1 MKKLFVTSLLLS
13 LSLGL
18 LTTASAAPA
27 PKGFSVHVSEK
38 SNADPDYS
46 ISIGGLPG
54 GTLQAKYGSD
64 KINHANFKSLEFNY
78 YQALPL
84 IDDLSV
90 SLGTRRLE
98 YNNDSTWKTQIGVQ
112 KRFKLT
118 DKTSAYTNVFWSK
131 DFLDQDL
138 GLAYELTSNLELNL
152 GYYNTKTDH
161 IGGSSPRSEGISV
174 GATFKL

>member
-18 LTTASAAPA
+18 FSTASAAPA
-27 PKGFSVHVSEK
+27 PEGFSVQVSEK

-46 ISIGGLPG
+46 ISMGALPG

-78 YQALPL
+78 YQAIPL
-84 IDDLSV
+84 VDNLSV

-112 KRFKLT
+112 KKFKLAE
-118 DKTSAYTNVFWSK
+118 KTFAYTNVFWSK

-138 GLAYELTSNLELNL
+138 GLSYDLTNNLELSV
-152 GYYNTKTDH
+152 GYYNTKTDN
-161 IGGSSPRSEGISV
+161 IGGSSPRSEGVSV